1 MRRSV
6 DERITIILVD
16 TCAFRDANSDF
27 IGISSMLL
35 PSFFSVIKEK
45 DMLLLTHPI
54 LEKEIEKHIEDS
66 GIYKDYQS
74 LVSHI
79 NKCKDVLRYANCC
92 DEELFSKI
100 AGYNIKTRV
109 YNFINTHIVF
119 ESTLLRLFLQ
129 PLILLHFRYFL
140 RNGHKIPVP
149 AFSDSVQ
156 NGIPVHFP
164 F

>member
-1 MRRSV
+1 MSV
-6 DERITIILVD
+6 DERITTILVD

-45 DMLLLTHPI
+45 DILLLTHPI
-54 LEKEIEKHIEDS
+54 LEREIEKHIEDS

-100 AGYNIKTRV
+100 ADYNIKNQTFRAYKKYYKNAV
-109 YNFINTHIVF
+109 KLDYPNPELIFELYFCQSLHLHQLVRKNVNFRMH
-119 ESTLLRLFLQ
+119 L
-129 PLILLHFRYFL
+129 
-140 RNGHKIPVP
+140 
-149 AFSDSVQ
+149 
-156 NGIPVHFP
+156 
-164 F
+164 